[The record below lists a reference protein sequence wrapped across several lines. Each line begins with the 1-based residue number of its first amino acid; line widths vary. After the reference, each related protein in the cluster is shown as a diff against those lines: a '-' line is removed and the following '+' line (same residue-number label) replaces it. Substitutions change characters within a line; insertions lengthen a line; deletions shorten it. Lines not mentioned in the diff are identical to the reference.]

1 MQRNFNTRSWRPETA
16 DITCFGLA
24 NWKKLEKAGR
34 DGRRTVSITM
44 MNEKSPRY
52 EAVALLEQGNRSQ
65 LLAFGFRFS
74 GVYECKVGCII
85 DHEGANAVL
94 V

>member
-1 MQRNFNTRSWRPETA
+1 
-16 DITCFGLA
+16 
-24 NWKKLEKAGR
+24 
-34 DGRRTVSITM
+34 M